1 LGNAVKRGQLPAAL
15 DLKRAAVAL
24 HGYID
29 GMISQ
34 WLLVPDSYDLNKDAV
49 RWVETALD
57 MLRLSTSLR
66 K

>member
-1 LGNAVKRGQLPAAL
+1 
-15 DLKRAAVAL
+15 
-24 HGYID
+24 
-29 GMISQ
+29 MISQ